1 MAFFVN
7 QDLII
12 PPSTPTLRTMNP
24 PGFNPRRYPELLPL
38 LLDGT
43 DSAEKRSLADDVH
56 DRLLLKIIRGEL
68 PGGTELKSTQLAR
81 ELNVSRTP
89 VIQAL
94 GRLTTSG
101 VVRQALNLR
110 ATVREGAE
118 NWLVDIH
125 RMRRLLEPEATRSCV
140 GRVPTAVLEDLAMLQ
155 EDARPARGKEWQT
168 HARWLDHALHLVI
181 AEYCGNLS
189 IRETLRRCWSY
200 KRLSYEAG
208 NDSEAHLKRGYLQH
222 AAILDALAAG
232 SEDAAA
238 TLMAEHLDASAPS
251 RPGQRIV

>member
-1 MAFFVN
+1 
-7 QDLII
+7 
-12 PPSTPTLRTMNP
+12 
-24 PGFNPRRYPELLPL
+24 
-38 LLDGT
+38 
-43 DSAEKRSLADDVH
+43 
-56 DRLLLKIIRGEL
+56 
-68 PGGTELKSTQLAR
+68 
-81 ELNVSRTP
+81 
-89 VIQAL
+89 
-94 GRLTTSG
+94 
-101 VVRQALNLR
+101 
-110 ATVREGAE
+110 
-118 NWLVDIH
+118 
-125 RMRRLLEPEATRSCV
+125 
-140 GRVPTAVLEDLAMLQ
+140 MLQ